1 MAQRCCTSWT
11 YRSSRCFDPV
21 RIERAKYDSRVPIA
35 THLFT
40 EDPNRPALVLVH
52 GLGSA
57 GNIWKTLIA
66 DLTAHFSVIAV
77 DLPGHGVAEIHEGE
91 AVDPQSLA
99 RAIVKTVSAE
109 HNFSEMHVA
118 GNSLGGWIALE
129 MGAVAPEK
137 VKSVTA
143 LAPAGLWHQV
153 PTSKLP
159 PSFFDARILAK
170 ISQHFMK
177 LAYNLPPLKAIGYK
191 KITHLWRE
199 LSFESCRDSVLAMAN
214 SKGYMPLWRGLR
226 GRKFESH
233 VPPEVKVSI
242 IFGDYDLT
250 LPEEVAQEKSVAPRH
265 SHWVVVENCAHV
277 IMWNYP
283 KLTVDFIKRTALA
296 IS

>member
-1 MAQRCCTSWT
+1 
-11 YRSSRCFDPV
+11 
-21 RIERAKYDSRVPIA
+21 
-35 THLFT
+35 
-40 EDPNRPALVLVH
+40 VH

-57 GNIWKTLIA
+57 GNIWKSLIA
-66 DLTAHFSVIAV
+66 DLTSHFSVIAV
-77 DLPGHGVAEIHEGE
+77 DLPGHGVAHIHEDE

-99 RAIVKTVSAE
+99 RAIVKTVSSE

-129 MGAVAPEK
+129 MGAIAPEK

-265 SHWVVVENCAHV
+265 SHWVVVDNCAHV

-296 IS
+296 TH